1 MFNNESV
8 RHGSAVS
15 TFLMYVYSFCPAEAN
30 SPRVALGA
38 EDLAGPCRSLIYTTP
53 SDQLIPSSPKHGLE
67 NMDKK
72 PKQDWFIE
80 LRFYVPLDK
89 VISETFFPANLLAQY
104 WTI

>member
-67 NMDKK
+67 NMDKT
-72 PKQDWFIE
+72 
-80 LRFYVPLDK
+80 
-89 VISETFFPANLLAQY
+89 ETGL
-104 WTI
+104 IH